1 MTVEILF
8 GEVANLFGD
17 MQNMEYLRETCPSA
31 EFIGTRLT
39 DEPWFVSHRPD
50 LIYMG
55 AMTENT
61 QRRAIEAL
69 RPYADRLKTLLDEG
83 VVMLFTGNAGEVFFR
98 QIDYK
103 TEKKTVAGLGFFDV
117 DVVTDWF
124 DRYNGKTL
132 GTLKTES
139 GEIAVTGFRSQ
150 FSRWYGDNED
160 RAFLTM
166 DRGIGMNETSKK
178 EGLRV
183 QNAFFTAVIGPLLPL
198 NPLFTEYL
206 LRLAGENAPAAHR
219 EAAMQA
225 YEQRLKEMR
234 DPATKF

>member
-150 FSRWYGDNED
+150 FSRWYGENADN
-160 RAFLTM
+160 AFLRM
-166 DRGIGMNETSKK
+166 DRGMGLNENSAL
-178 EGLRV
+178 EGWRDRNLIC
-183 QNAFFTAVIGPLLPL
+183 TAVIGPILPL
-198 NPLFTEYL
+198 NPKLTEYL
-206 LRLAGENAPAAHR
+206 CSLMGVSVPAAFR
-219 EAAMQA
+219 DAAIRA
-225 YEQRLKEMR
+225 WEQRVIEME
-234 DPATKF
+234 DPETKF